1 MTPRLTHIAAAAGPE
16 DLAAVADLFRAY
28 AQSLPIDLDA
38 HGFGD
43 ELAGLPGAYVPPDGG
58 LWLARGAGGV
68 SLGCVALR
76 PLPGPG
82 LCELKRLYLRP
93 EARGTGLGRAL
104 TETAIAAARARGYTE
119 MRLDTLPSL
128 TAAVALYESLG
139 FRAIAD
145 YYGSPYPGTLFFSLA
160 L

>member
-1 MTPRLTHIAAAAGPE
+1 M
-16 DLAAVADLFRAY
+16 
-28 AQSLPIDLDA
+28 
-38 HGFGD
+38 
-43 ELAGLPGAYVPPDGG
+43 
-58 LWLARGAGGV
+58 
-68 SLGCVALR
+68 ALR

-93 EARGTGLGRAL
+93 GARGTGLGRAL

-128 TAAVALYESLG
+128 SAAVALYESLG

-145 YYGSPYPGTLFFSLA
+145 YNGSPYPGTLFFSLA